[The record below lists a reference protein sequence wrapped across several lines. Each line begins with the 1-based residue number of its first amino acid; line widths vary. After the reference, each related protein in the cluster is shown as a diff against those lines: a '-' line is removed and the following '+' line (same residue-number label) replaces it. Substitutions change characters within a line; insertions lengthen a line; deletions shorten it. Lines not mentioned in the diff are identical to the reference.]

1 MSTTPLADPYAVLGV
16 ARDAAL
22 PAIRSAHRKL
32 VLQTHPDKIQD
43 ESLRAAK
50 QDEFQRVQ
58 QAYEIL
64 SDDGR
69 RRECDDRLAYTQDRT
84 DPIRDSPS
92 RYDVRSAAPSRDY
105 EERKGSTTTVSD
117 EDLCYF
123 QFYEERISPK
133 PFEKSDRWDRRRFV
147 RSQTEYRKASRPV
160 DTSFDRSRVE
170 RENQRQ
176 SSREGQSD
184 RRRTRDRER
193 QSGRDD
199 KHSRVEIDE
208 IDVDDHDI
216 RFRTQ
221 VEFDD
226 RPRKK
231 SVDPRRGVTVTVGV
245 DDVPRRGDAF
255 HRRESAHETY
265 RKLSS
270 AKEYMSKYHF
280 PDDFQ
285 SPTAA
290 TAEVD
295 TPRRSSA
302 ARRGPDRD
310 RDRDRDR
317 SSRRSKPSRKDSRD
331 YADVVEPVSYESPRV
346 SRPVPSM
353 PTSVSSPSGI
363 RIPPA
368 PSSSSPRV
376 SSQLRSAT
384 LQSPRESRPEPPP
397 MPRSSTMPMP
407 EKGYPSAPP
416 SSSRRRD
423 PYIVAPSRL
432 KTTVVEHDSGY
443 SSPGTPETPQP
454 ELTPTPSPSGRYI
467 HVEDAQPKYATHS
480 SRHRNLTV
488 EPDVDYDHVRH
499 RKVAVEPEVDYDHG
513 RHRNVTVETD
523 VDYDHVRRERS
534 VSPHGRG
541 RRSSEEQSVASVPR
555 STLAR
560 GSSPT
565 TARTSPVRTYSYV
578 YSSHKDVGEP
588 AHYNRREPAHARSS
602 SSRLS
607 PLPSTAR
614 GESGGSYTRGELY
627 GEIQYRR
634 PIRSE
639 DIQWSDSRRT
649 TEAVYR
655 DAAPPRSRSHYVRG
669 PHPGLSRAE
678 TSI

>member
-1 MSTTPLADPYAVLGV
+1 MSATPVADPYAVLGV
-16 ARDAAL
+16 AKDATLA
-22 PAIRSAHRKL
+22 AIRSAYRKL

-69 RRECDDRLAYTQDRT
+69 RREYDDRLAYTQDRM
-84 DPIRDSPS
+84 DPVHDPAS
-92 RYDVRSAAPSRDY
+92 RYDVRSAAPTRDY
-105 EERKGSTTTVSD
+105 EERKASNTTVRE
-117 EDLCYF
+117 EDLGYF

-133 PFEKSDRWDRRRFV
+133 PHEKADRWDRRRFA
-147 RSQTEYRKASRPV
+147 RSQTEYRKAPRPV
-160 DTSFDRSRVE
+160 ETDFERSRID

-176 SSREGQSD
+176 SNRESQSE

-199 KHSRVEIDE
+199 KYKHVDIVDDV
-208 IDVDDHDI
+208 DVDDYEI

-221 VEFDD
+221 VEFEDHH
-226 RPRKK
+226 PRKK
-231 SVDPRRGVTVTVGV
+231 SVDPRRGVAVAVAV
-245 DDVPRRGDAF
+245 DEPPRRDTF
-255 HRRESAHETY
+255 RRRESENETY

-270 AKEYMSKYHF
+270 AKEYMSKYVS
-280 PDDFQ
+280 DDYP
-285 SPTAA
+285 SSSAA

-295 TPRRSSA
+295 SPRRSSA
-302 ARRGPDRD
+302 ARRGSDRD
-310 RDRDRDR
+310 RDRER

-331 YADVVEPVSYESPRV
+331 SRDYVEIVEPVAYDSPRV

-363 RIPPA
+363 RIPA
-368 PSSSSPRV
+368 PSSSSSPRV
-376 SSQLRSAT
+376 SSQLRSTT

-397 MPRSSTMPMP
+397 LSRSSTMPIP

-416 SSSRRRD
+416 SASRRRD
-423 PYIVAPSRL
+423 PYLVAPSRL

-454 ELTPTPSPSGRYI
+454 DLTPTPSPGSRYI
-467 HVEDAQPKYATHS
+467 HVEDVEPKYATHS
-480 SRHRNLTV
+480 SRHRKATV
-488 EPDVDYDHVRH
+488 EPDVEYDHGGRH
-499 RKVAVEPEVDYDHG
+499 RKVTVEPDDYDYDH
-513 RHRNVTVETD
+513 D
-523 VDYDHVRRERS
+523 RRERS
-534 VSPHGRG
+534 VSPHGRD
-541 RRSSEEQSVASVPR
+541 RRSSEEPSVASGPR

-560 GSSPT
+560 GSSST
-565 TARTSPVRTYSYV
+565 SGRISPVRTYSYV

-588 AHYNRREPAHARSS
+588 AHYSRREPTHARSS

-607 PLPSTAR
+607 PVPSTAR
-614 GESGGSYTRGELY
+614 GESGGGGGGGGGGYTRGKLY
-627 GEIQYRR
+627 GEIQYGRG
-634 PIRSE
+634 IKHE
-639 DIQWSDSRRT
+639 DIQWSDSRRAA
-649 TEAVYR
+649 EAVYR
-655 DAAPPRSRSHYVRG
+655 DAAPPRSRSHYVHG